1 MNYTARITA
10 TGNGGQI
17 VVSGA
22 VVAAMAGELA
32 RTAGLG
38 DVELVD
44 DGLRTVKD
52 FEDPAPLYRLVVPGV
67 ADDPRPLRTLD
78 VPSNLPGEV
87 TSFVGRVEEIEAVR
101 ADLAREPDRHPHRPG
116 WQR

>member
-1 MNYTARITA
+1 M
-10 TGNGGQI
+10 
-17 VVSGA
+17 SGA

-44 DGLRTVKD
+44 DGLRSVKD

-101 ADLAREPDRHPHRPG
+101 ADLSRAASSP
-116 WQR
+116 